1 MMSFISGR
9 ARAGRKAS
17 FFCCMRAGF
26 MPEAGDQVIVYQAD
40 GLHMRV
46 NYCCPDEFEAARPE
60 VGAERVRL
68 F

>member
-1 MMSFISGR
+1 
-9 ARAGRKAS
+9 
-17 FFCCMRAGF
+17 MRAGF